1 MLSDAFSE
9 DLFWQETKNERRTT
23 KEKKVFIF
31 SFKGKENLDFSFM
44 FL

>member
-1 MLSDAFSE
+1 MRSDAFSE
-9 DLFWQETKNERRTT
+9 DLFWQETKNEMSTT
-23 KEKKVFIF
+23 KDKKAFIF